1 MHFGAPSVL
10 SRFLNGAEVADD
22 RRAQRRGN
30 RAGFVQGGGG
40 LVAYGQRD
48 DVAAQA
54 DRRDG
59 V

>member
-1 MHFGAPSVL
+1 MHSGTLPDL
-10 SRFLNGAEVADD
+10 SRFLDGTEPGID
-22 RRAQRRGN
+22 RRAQRRAN
-30 RAGFVQGGGG
+30 RAGFVQGGAGSA
-40 LVAYGQRD
+40 AYGQRD